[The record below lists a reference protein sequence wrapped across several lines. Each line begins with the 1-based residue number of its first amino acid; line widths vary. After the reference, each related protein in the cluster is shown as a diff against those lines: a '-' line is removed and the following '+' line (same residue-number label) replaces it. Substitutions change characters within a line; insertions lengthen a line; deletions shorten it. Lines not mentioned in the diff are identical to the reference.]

1 MNNIEK
7 CLNEF
12 FKELQHTPGPWKF
25 EDEFIRATILEND
38 RRIVDTCADA
48 EQATRVEDYGN
59 MIADPYVRPSKF
71 FNTEIEAN
79 SKLISRAPDMLRSI
93 CRTYL
98 FLLVK
103 FPFND
108 RQNSTVRE
116 IRITLDGTLSSLRNE
131 ISNATGLEC
140 QHIQDTFEQY
150 ATWIEQEE

>member
-1 MNNIEK
+1 MENIEK
-7 CLNEF
+7 CLDQF
-12 FKELQHTPGPWKF
+12 FAELQHTPGEWKQNK
-25 EDEFIRATILEND
+25 EVVHNDDIFIASIYTLNQKESEYS
-38 RRIVDTCADA
+38 T
-48 EQATRVEDYGN
+48 
-59 MIADPYVRPSKF
+59 
-71 FNTEIEAN
+71 AN
-79 SKLISRAPDMLRSI
+79 SKLITQSPSMLRSI

-140 QHIQDTFEQY
+140 QHIQDTFEEY
-150 ATWIEQEE
+150 ALQINDGIDVKQHRAWVKQGRPGE